1 MVDCAAYIGTYSNAL
16 LQRPEYVNCDFPKQ
30 FASGK
35 LDSRRLKAIDC
46 TLKLCKTVIEG
57 NKNAFSVFPGCS
69 LPDTASGNTP
79 VELATLSSLCMDIAI
94 VDTGVVTAPPSSSP
108 SAFAPAFSPSPSN
121 PSPVYLA
128 TPPSST
134 RSTLDAPNNTGILVA
149 AGASIAV
156 LALVIC
162 GYVYMRTRRKHT
174 TSAFARVEDGE
185 RTDDQQTLHK
195 GDPTSVAPSTT
206 SSTGD
211 SSYAVTGELDLA
223 EMERHRI
230 PAANVVLVKTLASGA
245 FGQVWL
251 GQLNTRQVA
260 VKTLLTTCTTK
271 SDLQKFMCE
280 IALCE
285 YVVSFIGVAWT
296 RPTDMMLI
304 TEFMDGGDLRSALQT
319 NLETHR
325 RLTWKMKVQ
334 IAHRIAEG
342 LVYLHSMA
350 PKVIHRDLK
359 SRNVLLDSVQGAKIT
374 DFGISREANDATMT
388 AGIGTY
394 RWMAPEVLRDG
405 HYSELSDLFSFG
417 VILAELDTEILPYSD
432 LRNDKGNLLTDTAI
446 MAKVMAGQL
455 RPTHA
460 PQCPDWFVTL
470 GRNCT
475 ALHQMDRPTAV
486 EVAYVLGQ
494 HLSKL

>member
-1 MVDCAAYIGTYSNAL
+1 MLVLPISLLSQDKPTDSTSTMEDCAAYIGTYSNAL

-30 FASGK
+30 FAAGK

-69 LPDTASGNTP
+69 LPDTASSNTP
-79 VELATLSSLCMDIAI
+79 VELATLSSLCTDISI
-94 VDTGVVTAPPSSSP
+94 VDTGVVTGPPSSSP

-121 PSPVYLA
+121 PSPMYLA

-185 RTDDQQTLHK
+185 RTDDQQTHQK

-251 GQLNTRQVA
+251 GQLNSRQVA

-280 IALCE
+280 IALVAK
-285 YVVSFIGVAWT
+285 YVTSCTSTICGYCTFATYGVV
-296 RPTDMMLI
+296 
-304 TEFMDGGDLRSALQT
+304 GG
-319 NLETHR
+319 
-325 RLTWKMKVQ
+325 
-334 IAHRIAEG
+334 
-342 LVYLHSMA
+342 
-350 PKVIHRDLK
+350 
-359 SRNVLLDSVQGAKIT
+359 
-374 DFGISREANDATMT
+374 
-388 AGIGTY
+388 
-394 RWMAPEVLRDG
+394 
-405 HYSELSDLFSFG
+405 G
-417 VILAELDTEILPYSD
+417 V
-432 LRNDKGNLLTDTAI
+432 
-446 MAKVMAGQL
+446 V
-455 RPTHA
+455 
-460 PQCPDWFVTL
+460 
-470 GRNCT
+470 
-475 ALHQMDRPTAV
+475 
-486 EVAYVLGQ
+486 
-494 HLSKL
+494 